1 MIIFLW
7 TTSDIS
13 QYNIFE
19 IPVVWMWLNLILH
32 GAEKI
37 KIYKLISDVDYR
49 FKYKLINKNYGK
61 LLLHQKQC

>member
-1 MIIFLW
+1 MIIVLL

-37 KIYKLISDVDYR
+37 KIY
-49 FKYKLINKNYGK
+49 
-61 LLLHQKQC
+61 